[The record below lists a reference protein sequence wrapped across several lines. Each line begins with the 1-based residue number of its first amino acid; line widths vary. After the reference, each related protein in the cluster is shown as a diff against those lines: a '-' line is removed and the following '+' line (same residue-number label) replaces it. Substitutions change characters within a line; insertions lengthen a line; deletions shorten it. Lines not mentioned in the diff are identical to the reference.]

1 MKGDY
6 LMDSNI
12 DKYSAKKEKKNEVK
26 ATPFDNK
33 INKKDEYKLIK
44 VDPDV
49 HAKLKL
55 EALKNNTTMREMVGS
70 ILKSYFSEQE

>member
-1 MKGDY
+1 
-6 LMDSNI
+6 MDSNI
-12 DKYSAKKEKKNEVK
+12 DKYSAKKEKKHEAK
-26 ATPFDNK
+26 STTFDKNHTK
-33 INKKDEYKLIK
+33 RYEYKLIK

>member
-12 DKYSAKKEKKNEVK
+12 EKKNEVK
-26 ATPFDNK
+26 STPFDNK